1 VNPVTLEVA
10 TIPLPASHWTA
21 IGVPPGAGGY
31 EYRDQGTSGPCR
43 LVRVRPRKQMRASCA
58 GTLGTIPFSLDE
70 VSQGTLAIGVQLG
83 SAERQCATW
92 AGASVVKDVGFT
104 GPATVGVFRA
114 RRVNATLGACP

>member
-10 TIPLPASHWTA
+10 TFPLPASHWTA

-43 LVRVRPRKQMRASCA
+43 LVRVRSRKQMRVLCA
-58 GTLGTIPFSLDE
+58 GTLGAIPFSLDE
-70 VSQGTLAIGVQLG
+70 ASQGTLAIGLQLG

-92 AGASVVKDVGFT
+92 AGASVVKDVGLA
-104 GPATVGVFRA
+104 GPSTVGVFLA
-114 RRVNATLGACP
+114 RRVNASSGDCP